1 MVLASAR
8 PLVAVLPNSIAVVND
23 GNNEVARLLE
33 GEGIR
38 VVENLRAREGMGTSI
53 ACGVTGTPDAQGWV
67 IALGDM
73 PCIPMV
79 LIQAVVTGLER
90 GSDIIA
96 PVYNKR
102 RGHPVGFSARHSQA
116 LKQLHTDE
124 GARSIIQANSGSVDL
139 IETTECGVIVDFDIP
154 GK

>member
-1 MVLASAR
+1 MVPRCSGVCIGAKKSAAGK
-8 PLVAVLPNSIAVVND
+8 VA
-23 GNNEVARLLE
+23 LLLWPST
-33 GEGIR
+33 R
-38 VVENLRAREGMGTSI
+38 RTSGI